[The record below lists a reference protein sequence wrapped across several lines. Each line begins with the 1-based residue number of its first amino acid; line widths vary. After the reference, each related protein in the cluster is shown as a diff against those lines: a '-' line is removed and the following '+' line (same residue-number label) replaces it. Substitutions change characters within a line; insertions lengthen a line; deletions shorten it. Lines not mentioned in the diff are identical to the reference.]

1 MPAKGD
7 SSKDP
12 VSDAAGLA
20 STEEILDLKRRAHL
34 LSEENQVLFQ
44 QISFLRAQ
52 NDKQDEE
59 RASKMEEATQKI
71 RQFHYL

>member
-1 MPAKGD
+1 MM
-7 SSKDP
+7 
-12 VSDAAGLA
+12 
-20 STEEILDLKRRAHL
+20 DLKRRAHL

-59 RASKMEEATQKI
+59 RTSKMDEATTKI
-71 RQFHYL
+71 R